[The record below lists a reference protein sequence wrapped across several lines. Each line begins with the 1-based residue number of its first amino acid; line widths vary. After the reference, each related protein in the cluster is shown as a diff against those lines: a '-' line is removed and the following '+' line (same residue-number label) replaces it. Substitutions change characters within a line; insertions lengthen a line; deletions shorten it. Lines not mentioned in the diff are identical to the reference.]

1 MTMVTAKANPVRRA
15 KRAAPANVGPGAGA
29 AVDLTAPKTPT
40 DPLMP
45 HHRDEKV
52 GMTGGVPSPKVQQAA
67 RDVKR
72 GLQDTSRAT
81 EADETYKKLRK

>member
-1 MTMVTAKANPVRRA
+1 
-15 KRAAPANVGPGAGA
+15 
-29 AVDLTAPKTPT
+29 
-40 DPLMP
+40 MP
-45 HHRDEKV
+45 HEHDEKV

-81 EADETYKKLRK
+81 EADDTYEKLRK